1 MKKTILITVL
11 ATICLIIATKIG
23 VFSALFMLFLA
34 GIIPGTQIVIPANLM
49 LLMISTVMC
58 IVLFYSIVKD
68 VIRMVIERHTAK
80 SMTPRA
86 PHLPKRR
93 FSEI

>member
-1 MKKTILITVL
+1 MKKTILITIL
-11 ATICLIIATKIG
+11 ATICLIVAAKIG

-49 LLMISTVMC
+49 LLMISAVMC

-68 VIRMVIERHTAK
+68 VIRMVIERHTTK
-80 SMTPRA
+80 STTSRA